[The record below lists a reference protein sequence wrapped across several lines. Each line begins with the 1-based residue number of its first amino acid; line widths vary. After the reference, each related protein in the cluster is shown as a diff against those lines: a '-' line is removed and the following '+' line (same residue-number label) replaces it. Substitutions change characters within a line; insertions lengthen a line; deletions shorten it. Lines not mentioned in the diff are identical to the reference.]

1 MVEGSGLLSRPPCKG
16 SIGSNPILSANKR
29 MMMSTNKNT
38 LNKAYG
44 NIPNEVGFNGDM
56 FSWIPT
62 WRGVKYYWIIL
73 VRKFTR

>member
-1 MVEGSGLLSRPPCKG
+1 M
-16 SIGSNPILSANKR
+16 SI
-29 MMMSTNKNT
+29 KNT

-44 NIPNEVGFNGDM
+44 NIPNEVGLDGDM
-56 FSWIPT
+56 FSLIPT